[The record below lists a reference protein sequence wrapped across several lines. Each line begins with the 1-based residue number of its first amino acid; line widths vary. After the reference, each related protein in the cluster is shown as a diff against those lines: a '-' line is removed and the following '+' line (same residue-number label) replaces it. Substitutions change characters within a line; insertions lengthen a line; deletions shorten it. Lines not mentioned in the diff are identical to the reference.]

1 VLAVGA
7 AADELNSGAGT
18 ATFGYLPREEGSAL
32 DEQPFSFGCPD
43 EAVASLLIEEKEF
56 ASPAQRFF
64 CCHPSTSMLARH
76 VPQTGA
82 QARRTDGEE
91 GAEPRRHHAGAK
103 RAHST

>member
-43 EAVASLLIEEKEF
+43 EAVASLLIEEE
-56 ASPAQRFF
+56 
-64 CCHPSTSMLARH
+64 
-76 VPQTGA
+76 
-82 QARRTDGEE
+82 
-91 GAEPRRHHAGAK
+91 
-103 RAHST
+103 